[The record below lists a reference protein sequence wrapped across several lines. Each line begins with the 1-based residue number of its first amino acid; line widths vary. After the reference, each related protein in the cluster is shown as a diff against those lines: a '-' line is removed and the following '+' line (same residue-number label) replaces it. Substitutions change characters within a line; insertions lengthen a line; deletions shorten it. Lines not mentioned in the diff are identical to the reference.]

1 MLNFLR
7 KLRRR
12 EIKGGQ
18 YVKYALGEIL
28 LVVIGILIALQLNA
42 WNDQRKERVKE
53 QIVLRGLV
61 KDFTANDSIISQGL
75 SDHQLHLQECVDFL
89 KYLGPNADELGITTM
104 ATENPANYVIID
116 IVEGGLSALLNSERL
131 EIIRNEELKALLTAY
146 PSSLADYRE
155 HEGVSRDLVV
165 NKIRPRAEKYL
176 ALVAV
181 DPTLI
186 PITEVHPSNYRD
198 YVRDRMTQNEV
209 VNRIWI
215 IRNWVIPHLTTLQT
229 HNSNI
234 LNLLNQEIK
243 D

>member
-1 MLNFLR
+1 M
-7 KLRRR
+7 
-12 EIKGGQ
+12 KGTR
-18 YVKYALGEIL
+18 YVKYALGEIF
-28 LVVIGILIALQLNA
+28 LVVIGIVIALQLNA
-42 WNDQRKERVKE
+42 WNDQRKEKVKE
-53 QIVLRGLV
+53 QILLRGLE
-61 KDFTANDSIISQGL
+61 KDFMANDSIISQGL
-75 SDHQLHLQECVDFL
+75 KDHQLHLQESMEFL
-89 KYLGPNADELGITTM
+89 KYLGPNADELDIATM
-104 ATENPANYVIID
+104 ARVNPANYAVVD
-116 IVEGGLSALLNSERL
+116 IVEGGLFALLNSERL
-131 EIIRNEELKALLTAY
+131 EIVQNEELKALLTAY

-181 DPTLI
+181 DSTLI
-186 PITEVHPSNYRD
+186 PLTDVHPSNYRA

-215 IRNWVIPHLTTLQT
+215 MRNWVIPHLTTLQT

-234 LNLLNQEIK
+234 LVLLNQEIK